1 MCISL
6 IRAIRTLCSEEYYI
20 IGSRNIITDIV
31 NIRERFYLLVFQG
44 VSNEDQEIQKVT
56 MLCVSAIYFSC
67 WAFGILTAVVYT
79 GSDSVFRVT
88 RKKRFYWAL
97 QDKIWAHEGGVWPQ
111 GTLSSGKACC
121 IPAGHAGL
129 EARTEFY
136 RRHVE
141 IWHEVNSPK

>member
-1 MCISL
+1 M
-6 IRAIRTLCSEEYYI
+6 
-20 IGSRNIITDIV
+20 

-79 GSDSVFRVT
+79 GSVFRVT

-97 QDKIWAHEGGVWPQ
+97 QDKTWAHRVGVWPQ
-111 GTLSSGKACC
+111 GTPSSGKACC
-121 IPAGHAGL
+121 ISAGHAGL
-129 EARTEFY
+129 EARNRVLQT
-136 RRHVE
+136 
-141 IWHEVNSPK
+141 SC

>member
-6 IRAIRTLCSEEYYI
+6 ICAIRTLCSEEYYI
-20 IGSRNIITDIV
+20 VGSRNIIADIV

-97 QDKIWAHEGGVWPQ
+97 QDKTWAHRVGVWPQ
-111 GTLSSGKACC
+111 GTPSSGKACC
-121 IPAGHAGL
+121 ISAGHAGL
-129 EARTEFY
+129 EARNRVLQT
-136 RRHVE
+136 
-141 IWHEVNSPK
+141 SC